1 MTAYRE
7 GQHITP
13 KYFKKLQ
20 DKTEPVKRIMGGVNV
35 SVWVLVSVCF
45 LSFFFTWQDSE
56 ESGQENSEKRENVCI
71 ERQFD
76 EHLNSEF
83 FVLLA

>member
-45 LSFFFTWQDSE
+45 LSFFFYLA
-56 ESGQENSEKRENVCI
+56 GQ
-71 ERQFD
+71 
-76 EHLNSEF
+76 
-83 FVLLA
+83 

>member
-45 LSFFFTWQDSE
+45 LFSFFLLGRTVRRVGRKTQ
-56 ESGQENSEKRENVCI
+56 KREKMFALKDSLMNI
-71 ERQFD
+71 
-76 EHLNSEF
+76 
-83 FVLLA
+83 

>member
-7 GQHITP
+7 GKHITP

-45 LSFFFTWQDSE
+45 LSFFFLLGRTVRRVGRKTQ
-56 ESGQENSEKRENVCI
+56 KREKMFALKDSLMNI
-71 ERQFD
+71 
-76 EHLNSEF
+76 
-83 FVLLA
+83 

>member
-45 LSFFFTWQDSE
+45 LSFFLLGRTVRRVGRKTQ
-56 ESGQENSEKRENVCI
+56 KREKMFALIDSLMNI
-71 ERQFD
+71 
-76 EHLNSEF
+76 
-83 FVLLA
+83 

>member
-1 MTAYRE
+1 MFFIVLKKMTAYRE

-45 LSFFFTWQDSE
+45 LSFFLLGRTVRRVGRKTQ
-56 ESGQENSEKRENVCI
+56 KREKMFALKDSLMNI
-71 ERQFD
+71 
-76 EHLNSEF
+76 
-83 FVLLA
+83 

>member
-45 LSFFFTWQDSE
+45 LSFFLLGRTVQRV
-56 ESGQENSEKRENVCI
+56 GRKTQKREKMFALKDSLMNI
-71 ERQFD
+71 LI
-76 EHLNSEF
+76 LNSLF
-83 FVLLA
+83 C